1 MGEQISQDISIP
13 PSNTSSTLL
22 LLKEKLVMEKGP
34 HECVRAYQIERMALR
49 PVSVSKALV
58 DFIYRPSRSTT
69 ITIRTIKSEMKE
81 HNVTYRI

>member
-22 LLKEKLVMEKGP
+22 LLTEKLVMEKGP
-34 HECVRAYQIERMALR
+34 HECVRAYQIEWMALR

-58 DFIYRPSRSTT
+58 DFIYRPSRSTHDNNQDHK
-69 ITIRTIKSEMKE
+69 IRDEGAQR
-81 HNVTYRI
+81 YL